1 MTKPEKNTNK
11 NPRLSAYYPR
21 LSAFTTIEMLVV
33 IGVMALLSS
42 ILIVYGR
49 AGERQIIL
57 FKEQAR
63 IISALSRA
71 KYLSVTTFGRTEI
84 PCGYGVHFEAPRTFI
99 IFKDLA
105 VSGGCSASDKKYSGV
120 SEIFESFNLD
130 SAVVFGRLTL
140 SDIVFIPPSPS
151 VIITPNQD
159 QATIVIKVV
168 NIESS
173 AAIKI
178 NSAGQISR

>member
-1 MTKPEKNTNK
+1 MNK
-11 NPRLSAYYPR
+11 G
-21 LSAFTTIEMLVV
+21 FTTIEMLVV
-33 IGVMALLSS
+33 IGVMALMSS
-42 ILIVYGR
+42 VLMVYGR
-49 AGERQIIL
+49 TGERQINL

-71 KYLSVTTFGRTEI
+71 KYLSIATFGKTDV
-84 PCGYGVHFEAPRTFI
+84 PCGYGIHFEAPRTFL

-105 VSGGCSASDKKYSGV
+105 VSGDCSLADKKYSGAG
-120 SEIFESFNLD
+120 EIFESFELD
-130 SAVVFGRLTL
+130 SVIVFDQLTL

-151 VIITPNQD
+151 VVITPNQD
-159 QATIVIKVV
+159 QAVIIIKII